1 MFLFKAFF
9 ILVLLFI
16 GGSYFKAE
24 KKSSEL
30 KRYMSDEVRKGA
42 ELEEKIKNIAEG
54 RGFKVLSNII
64 IPNLTGKT
72 TEIDVVLLS
81 RKGFYVIEA
90 KNYFGF
96 VAGNKSWKKWV
107 VTYNKKKGIK
117 RTFLNPINQN
127 LRHIYA
133 LRKMFPRFR
142 FENLVV
148 FGENAPLANELYQT
162 SNVKTYKKFEYF
174 ICNTLPKKDDVLTEE
189 EVESVYNFLTRYK
202 DGDKEAH
209 IQFVKSLKKEI
220 KGN

>member
-1 MFLFKAFF
+1 MLFLKVFF
-9 ILVLLFI
+9 ILVVLFV
-16 GGSYFKAE
+16 GSSYFKAE
-24 KKSSEL
+24 KKTLEL
-30 KRYMSDEVRKGA
+30 RKYMSDEVKKGA
-42 ELEEKIKNIAEG
+42 ELEEKIKTLAEE
-54 RGFKVLSNII
+54 RGIKVLSNII

-72 TEIDVVLLS
+72 TEIDIVLLS

-96 VAGNKSWKKWV
+96 IAGNKDWKKWV
-107 VTYNKKKGIK
+107 VTYNKQKGIK

-127 LRHIYA
+127 LKHIYA

-148 FGENAPLANELYQT
+148 FGEHAPLANELYQT

-174 ICNTLPKKDDVLTEE
+174 ICNTLPTKDDVLTTE

-202 DGDKEAH
+202 DGDREAH
-209 IQFVKSLKKEI
+209 IQFVNSLKK
-220 KGN
+220 K